1 MSQDESSAVRVGR
14 QRAAIDKIKV
24 DNEAL
29 KQRLARESRF
39 RCGPTFGLRHSVSL
53 SHGGRGGTEQR
64 SDRRRRRQHHQTRN
78 YRHRHDDDQYD
89 HHDHDRH

>member
-1 MSQDESSAVRVGR
+1 MFAMSQDESSAVRVGR

-39 RCGPTFGLRHSVSL
+39 RCAPTCRLPHSV
-53 SHGGRGGTEQR
+53 TPWR
-64 SDRRRRRQHHQTRN
+64 S
-78 YRHRHDDDQYD
+78 
-89 HHDHDRH
+89 